1 MRQIIV
7 AFIISAAL
15 LMSGI
20 SPVTF
25 TAGQLT
31 SSVWAEGGE

>member
-1 MRQIIV
+1 MRKIIV

-20 SPVTF
+20 STVTF
-25 TAGQLT
+25 TTGQLT
-31 SSVWAEGGE
+31 SNVWAEGGE

>member
-1 MRQIIV
+1 MRKIIV

-20 SPVTF
+20 SNVTF

-31 SSVWAEGGE
+31 SSAWAEGGE